1 MYMYRIIATITN
13 STGSMSTVIFD
24 GAGTQLLAMTCNE
37 LAATEDPMKK
47 LYSVMEKEAF
57 MIIQLLYDKKMR
69 TLKSVVN
76 KAAQCASLVKNVV
89 NGRMLYADNSNT
101 YAIFCTLRLLI
112 AVS

>member
-1 MYMYRIIATITN
+1 MGIEGAYRMILEIKGLDDSFKVPNHCDNLGQHGKHLNNYFRRCRETAV
-13 STGSMSTVIFD
+13 S
-24 GAGTQLLAMTCNE
+24 MTCDE

-76 KAAQCASLVKNVV
+76 KAAQCASFVK
-89 NGRMLYADNSNT
+89 M
-101 YAIFCTLRLLI
+101 
-112 AVS
+112 